1 MEEAVEEVL
10 ICTIIASAS
19 VVYGE
24 SMKTRKRKR
33 KYWVRDYFRER
44 DQYGAYKLTL
54 EEPFLNDSFS
64 FRRYLKMNT
73 HVYEVHVSFFTIF
86 LFKGTLCELMHRHF

>member
-10 ICTIIASAS
+10 ICIIIVSAS

-33 KYWVRDYFRER
+33 KYWVRDCYRGK
-44 DQYGAYKLTL
+44 DQYGAHKLTL
-54 EEPFLNDSFS
+54 
-64 FRRYLKMNT
+64 
-73 HVYEVHVSFFTIF
+73 
-86 LFKGTLCELMHRHF
+86 